1 MAIGSLGDIVFE
13 VSSEK
18 IRTFRDLQI
27 QRKANYTEHAIH
39 GKKGLLEFTGFAAAT
54 GSLNIRLDAALGV
67 NPQEEFEALLDVFN
81 EHQAVPLILNGE
93 PVGDGLWVI
102 EGIDESFEI
111 VNNKGEA
118 IALEVPLKLKEY
130 IEAEEGGSDGS

>member
-13 VSSEK
+13 VSPDK
-18 IRTFRDLQI
+18 VRTFRDLQI

-67 NPQEEFEALLDVFN
+67 NPKAEFDALLEIFT

-93 PVGDGLWVI
+93 PIGDGLWVI
-102 EGIDESFEI
+102 EGIDEGFEV
-111 VNNKGEA
+111 VNNKGVA

-130 IEAEEGGSDGS
+130 VEAEGSGE

>member
-13 VSSEK
+13 VSPDK
-18 IRTFRDLQI
+18 VRTFRDLQI

-67 NPQEEFEALLDVFN
+67 NPKEEFDALLEIFT
-81 EHQAVPLILNGE
+81 EHQAVPLILDGE
-93 PVGDGLWVI
+93 PIGDGLWII
-102 EGIDESFEI
+102 ENIDENFEV
-111 VNNKGEA
+111 VNNKGTA
-118 IALEVPLKLKEY
+118 IALEVPLKLREY
-130 IEAEEGGSDGS
+130 VEAEEGE

>member
-13 VSSEK
+13 VSPDK
-18 IRTFRDLQI
+18 VRTFRDLQI

-67 NPQEEFEALLDVFN
+67 NPKEEFDALLEIFT

-93 PVGDGLWVI
+93 PIGDGLWVI
-102 EGIDESFEI
+102 EGIDEGFEV
-111 VNNKGEA
+111 VNNKGVA

-130 IEAEEGGSDGS
+130 PEVEGSSE